1 MPTEI
6 ILPKLGFSMS
16 EGKINEWLVSD
27 GSKVAA
33 GQPLYSIESEK
44 AVEEVEAPASG
55 VLRIQVEAGSTVP
68 VGTVV
73 GEIS

>member
-16 EGKINEWLVSD
+16 EGRISEWLVSD
-27 GSKVAA
+27 GASVTA

-44 AVEEVEAPASG
+44 SVEEVEAPASG

-68 VGTVV
+68 IGTIV